1 MKKTMIVSLVVMV
14 LASGVYAREGAQL
27 IVAKKDGQTFNVE
40 LLAVKHQLLV
50 LKDSDSQL
58 GLSVDIKDL
67 ESLQI
72 KRRTNMLLGAGL
84 GLVIGSVVGFAYG
97 YHTIGGLGHMSDMN
111 GAQKFNGSMNSIALG
126 LAGAALGGLVA
137 AATGEGGIFRPSER
151 SQAEIEQILTR
162 LRSEALYKA
171 ESY

>member
-1 MKKTMIVSLVVMV
+1 MKKTMIVSLVIMV
-14 LASGVYAREGAQL
+14 LVSGVYAREGAQL
-27 IVAKKDGQTFNVE
+27 VIAKKDGQTFNAE

-84 GLVIGSVVGFAYG
+84 GLLTGGIAGFAFG

-111 GAQKFNGSMNSIALG
+111 GAQKSNGAMNSIAFG
-126 LAGAALGGLVA
+126 LAGAALGGLIA
-137 AATGEGGIFRPSER
+137 AATSDGGIFRPSEK
-151 SQAEIEQILTR
+151 SQAEIDQILTR